1 MRVMIRRRTLA
12 PCYQKPGTKWS
23 CIWSFKYSMCVCVR
37 VCERGVGFGEVSGGT
52 NSSFLRFD

>member
-23 CIWSFKYSMCVCVR
+23 CIWSLKYSMCVCVC
-37 VCERGVGFGEVSGGT
+37 VLVKGFGSVSGG
-52 NSSFLRFD
+52 SAPSQFLFPSL